1 MRKFLT
7 RTAAAIVATAAAFS
21 PLAAKTPAPA
31 KPAMWVLSDADTTIY
46 LFGTIHLLPKGTQW
60 RTAAFDQAA
69 TSASDLVV
77 ETVIDEANPMAAA
90 AEMMKMAVSPN
101 LPPLLE
107 RVPADK
113 RAKLTEVAAKTG
125 VPMAVFDRLET
136 WGAAFIMLGVTMQ
149 ELGLDPKSGV
159 ESALKTEFATA
170 KKPVGQLETNAEQF
184 GFFDT
189 LPEKAQREFLESVLD
204 DPAKGKK
211 QYDDM
216 LSVWTRGDVKAMGE
230 TFNAE
235 FAKSPELRENLL
247 RRRNANW
254 NGWLQRRLATP
265 GTTLVAVGAGHLSG
279 SDSVIAMLEKG
290 GYKVK
295 RVQ

>member
-7 RTAAAIVATAAAFS
+7 RTAAAIVATAAAFT
-21 PLAAKTPAPA
+21 PLVAKTPAAA
-31 KPAMWVLSDADTTIY
+31 KPALWMVSDADTTIY

-90 AEMMKMAVSPN
+90 TEMMKMAVSPN
-101 LPPLLE
+101 LSPLLE

-136 WGAAFIMLGVTMQ
+136 WGAAFIMLGVTMK
-149 ELGLDPKSGV
+149 ELGLDPNSGV

-170 KKPVGQLETNAEQF
+170 KKPIGQLETNAEQF

-247 RRRNANW
+247 RKRNANW

-265 GTTLVAVGAGHLSG
+265 GTTFVAVGAGHLSG

>member
-1 MRKFLT
+1 MRKFIT
-7 RTAAAIVATAAAFS
+7 RTVAALTATAAAFT
-21 PLAAKTPAPA
+21 PLVAKTPAPA

-60 RTAAFDQAA
+60 RTPTFDKAA

-90 AEMMKMAVSPN
+90 QEMMKMAVSPN
-101 LPPLLE
+101 LPPLAE
-107 RVPADK
+107 RVAPEK
-113 RAKLTEVAAKTG
+113 RAKLAEVAAKTG
-125 VPMAVFDRLET
+125 VPTAVFDQLET
-136 WGAAFIMLGVTMQ
+136 WGAAFIMLSVTMQ

-159 ESALKTEFATA
+159 ESALKAEFTTA
-170 KKPVGQLETNAEQF
+170 KKPIGQLETNAEQF

-204 DPAKGKK
+204 NPAKAKK
-211 QYDDM
+211 QFDEM
-216 LSVWTRGDVKAMGE
+216 LSVWTSGDVKAMGE
-230 TFNAE
+230 TFNRE

-247 RRRNANW
+247 RKRNANW

-279 SDSVIAMLEKG
+279 DDSVIAMLEKG

>member
-7 RTAAAIVATAAAFS
+7 RTAAALVAGAAAFT

-60 RTAAFDQAA
+60 RTPVFDKAAV
-69 TSASDLVV
+69 SASDLVV
-77 ETVIDEANPMAAA
+77 ETVIDESNPMAAA
-90 AEMMKMAVSPN
+90 AEMMKLAVSPN
-101 LPPLLE
+101 LPPLAE

-113 RAKLTEVAAKTG
+113 RAKLVEVAAKTG

-159 ESALKTEFATA
+159 ESALKTEFTTA
-170 KKPVGQLETNAEQF
+170 KKPIGQLETNAEQF

-189 LPEKAQREFLESVLD
+189 LPEKAQREFLVSVLD

-211 QYDDM
+211 QFDDM
-216 LSVWTRGDVKAMGE
+216 LAVWTRGDVKAMGE

-247 RRRNANW
+247 RKRNANW

-265 GTTLVAVGAGHLSG
+265 GTTMVAVGAGHLSG
-279 SDSVIAMLEKG
+279 DDSVIAMLEKG